1 MQLKLKTYNLK
12 LITFMAI
19 NKNHEFGDLNGIKCA
34 IVEKGIPAERIE
46 FLRKLLEYNHYTVVV
61 VADLPP
67 KAAPAAAPATVSS
80 EIKTEETNSTASSI
94 VTPTETPKVPETFTL
109 GVTDS
114 TFNATN
120 AIFGRLLKTPDGH
133 IVTQAYWLQKE
144 SESHDEVPYYEKKL

>member
-34 IVEKGIPAERIE
+34 IVEKGISAERVE
-46 FLRKLLEYNHYTVVV
+46 FLKKLLEYNHYTVVV
-61 VADLPP
+61 VADPPP

-133 IVTQAYWLQKE
+133 IVTQAFWFQKE